1 MLEYTPIID
10 LINYNNYQIG
20 ILRLDL
26 IDPEISGNKWF
37 KLKYNIAEA
46 KKQNKTS
53 IITFGGAFSNHI
65 AATAAACMKL
75 GIKSIGIIR
84 GDEISANNP
93 TLLKAKE
100 NGMQIHFVERT
111 LYKQKDEPEFLN
123 QIQQQYPNCYI
134 IPEGGDNE
142 LGTEGCKEILQ
153 GKTDEFDIIFCAT
166 GTGTTFSGLA
176 LSLKQH
182 QELIGI
188 NVLKF
193 EAFSKYANSKIM
205 NDYHFGGYAKHSQE
219 LLEFKHW
226 FETNYHIELDY
237 VYTSKSF
244 YAAFDLMK
252 KNLLDSHKKI
262 LIIHCGGLQG
272 NVGYRERYRLSL

>member
-1 MLEYTPIID
+1 MLDYNPIID
-10 LINYNNYQIG
+10 LINYNKYQIG

-37 KLKYNIAEA
+37 KLKYNLAEA
-46 KKQNKTS
+46 KKKGKST

-65 AATAAACMKL
+65 AATAAACKQL
-75 GIKSIGIIR
+75 GFNSIGIIR
-84 GDEISANNP
+84 GDETSSNNS
-93 TLLKAKE
+93 TLLKATE
-100 NGMQIHFVERT
+100 NGMQLHFVDRIR
-111 LYKQKDEPEFLN
+111 YKQKDQPEFLS

-142 LGTEGCKEILQ
+142 LGAEGCKEILQ
-153 GKTDEFDIIFCAT
+153 GKTDDFDIIFCAT

-176 LSLKQH
+176 QSLKPYQK
-182 QELIGI
+182 LYGI

-193 EAFSKYANSKIM
+193 EASSKYENSKII
-205 NDYHFGGYAKHSQE
+205 NDYHFGGYAKHTQE
-219 LLEFKHW
+219 LLEFKYW
-226 FETNYHIELDY
+226 FETNYHTELDY

-244 YAAFDLMK
+244 YAAFDLIK
-252 KNLLDSHKKI
+252 KNLLNSNKKI

>member
-1 MLEYTPIID
+1 MFEYNPIID
-10 LINYNNYQIG
+10 LIQYNNYQIG

-53 IITFGGAFSNHI
+53 IVTFGGAFSNHI
-65 AATAAACMKL
+65 AATAAACKKW

-84 GDEISANNP
+84 GDDISANNP

-100 NGMQIHFVERT
+100 NGMQLHFIDRT
-111 LYKQKDEPEFLN
+111 QYKQKDESEFIN

-142 LGTEGCKEILQ
+142 LGAEGCKEILQ
-153 GKTDEFDIIFCAT
+153 NKTDEFDIIFCAT

-176 LSLKQH
+176 QSLKHH

-193 EAFSKYANSKIM
+193 KAFSKYANSKII

-252 KNLLDSHKKI
+252 KNLLDYDKKI

-272 NVGYRERYRLSL
+272 NIGYRERYRLSL